1 MSSFALV
8 FALIVYIKINPLQ
21 FIIKQTVACTLVAA
35 LLATNLQA
43 QQKKIQ
49 VLTVPGS
56 SQYCKID
63 PTGISVLP
71 SGRFVS
77 PAGNTIRI
85 TNDPFGMA
93 VSPDG
98 KKAVTLHNGVFT
110 IIDLVTLHDTRVPGY
125 ENKINSPL
133 THEPLNTSAFTNDS
147 VKNNIIPSALPQGS
161 FLGVAFASDSKT
173 VYLSGGDNG
182 AVIVYDIEKLQR
194 IDSISLNGKVN
205 GIGFDDSFTSD
216 LLLNETN
223 NELLIL
229 DRGNFRL
236 VRYNIIDKKITASIP
251 AGRQPFG
258 LALSE
263 DKKTAFIANVGVYS
277 YPLVV
282 GMTKENHDSMM
293 ISHHPY
299 GDNTK
304 ESINGTTIEGKKIPG
319 VGSPHSPEA
328 MSVFTIDLIT
338 NKVIDKFKTGFQV
351 GEMIE
356 GAEVVGGASPNS
368 IAVGKQ
374 FAYVTNA
381 TNDNISIIDY
391 KKHKILGH
399 IQIAA
404 DKRIDKFRGLLPFGI
419 TISKDEKTLYV
430 ALLGFNAVAVIDVAT
445 KTTRGL
451 IPTGWGP
458 TRVQLSKDEKELY
471 IITCRGLGAGPNGG
485 DGFVAPPQGTYIGD
499 IQLGSFQKVMMPSAK
514 ELADYTKQTISNTF
528 VSTEVL
534 DNIKNPLPVLPGLHE
549 SPIKYIVYITKEN
562 RSYDEVF
569 GQLKNAKGDTTLAR
583 FGVNCEFTLPDSL
596 RAKYAHLKVTPNQHK
611 AAKQFSFS
619 DNFYCDSDAS
629 IHGHHW
635 MVGVIPNEWVEAN
648 SSVDKTANFFSK
660 APGRRFPGSTGS
672 IDPED
677 YGEIGGMWEA
687 LERKKV
693 NFYNFGEANET
704 AHVREEWMDTATG
717 AGHGVM
723 VPMQKALFTRTS
735 HNYAGFNMNIPDQF
749 RMNQFENEFTKMWI
763 KGKKPMPSLI
773 AMQVPNDHTAGA
785 RPEDGYYFPQSFV
798 ADNDLAVGRILH
810 FLSRTKYWK
819 NMLVIITEDDPQGG
833 VDHIDAHRSI
843 LMMAGPYVKK
853 GYVSHTHANF
863 GSILKTIYNILGVKY
878 VNQYDVTASL
888 LQDFFTDKPDY
899 TPYTLELH
907 DPRVFDLEKA
917 MKKYK
922 RSVDWRKVMQ
932 GPDMDDEDDMR
943 KNHYKQTK
951 GK

>member
-1 MSSFALV
+1 MD
-8 FALIVYIKINPLQ
+8 ILQ
-21 FIIKQTVACTLVAA
+21 
-35 LLATNLQA
+35 
-43 QQKKIQ
+43 
-49 VLTVPGS
+49 VPGIN
-56 SQYCKID
+56 QFCNID
-63 PTGISVLP
+63 EKGVSVLP
-71 SGRFVS
+71 SGRLLT
-77 PAGNTIRI
+77 PAGKFIRI

-93 VSPDG
+93 ISPDG

-110 IIDLVTLHDTRVPGY
+110 IIDLATLNSTRVPGY
-125 ENKINSPL
+125 DQTINSPL
-133 THEPLNTSAFTNDS
+133 AHAPLNSSPFANDS
-147 VKNNIIPSALPQGS
+147 AKTNIIPGALPQGS
-161 FLGVAFASDSKT
+161 FLGVAFSPDSKT

-194 IDSISLNGKVN
+194 IDSISLNGK
-205 GIGFDDSFTSD
+205 FDAIDFGDSFTSD

-236 VRYNIIDKKITASIP
+236 VRYDIAGKKITASIP

-258 LALSE
+258 LAVSA
-263 DKKTAFIANVGVYS
+263 DKKTAFVANVGVYS
-277 YPLVV
+277 YPLVE
-282 GMTKENHDSMM
+282 GMNKNNYNSMM

-304 ESINGTTIEGKKIPG
+304 EAIEGTEVEGKKIPG

-328 MSVFTIDLIT
+328 MSVFTIDLST

-356 GAEVVGGASPNS
+356 EAEVVGGASPNS
-368 IAVGKQ
+368 IAVGSE

-399 IQIAA
+399 IQITV

-419 TISKDEKTLYV
+419 TLSKDEKTLYV
-430 ALLGFNAVAVIDVAT
+430 ALLGFNAVAVIDVET
-445 KTTRGL
+445 KTTKGL

-458 TRVQLSKDEKELY
+458 TRVQLSKDEKEIY

-485 DGFVAPPQGTYIGD
+485 AGFITPPQGTYIGD
-499 IQLGSFQKVMMPSAK
+499 IQLGSFQKLNMPSTD
-514 ELADYTKQTISNTF
+514 ELAAFTKQTISNTF
-528 VSTEVL
+528 TSTSVL
-534 DNIKNPLPVLPGLHE
+534 DDPKNPLPVLPGLHE

-569 GQLKNAKGDTTLAR
+569 GQLKNAKGDSTLAR
-583 FGVNCEFTLPDSL
+583 FGVNCEYTVPDSL
-596 RAKYAHLKVTPNQHK
+596 RGKFPHLRVTPNHHK

-635 MVGVIPNEWVEAN
+635 MLGVIPNEWVETN
-648 SSVDKTANFFSK
+648 SSVDKTANIFSK

-672 IDPED
+672 MDPED

-717 AGHGVM
+717 AAHAVM

-749 RMNQFENEFTKMWI
+749 RMNQFEEEFTKMWI
-763 KGKKPMPSLI
+763 KGKKTMPSLI
-773 AMQVPNDHTAGA
+773 AMQVPNDHTADA
-785 RPEDGYYFPQSFV
+785 RPEDGYYFPHSFV
-798 ADNDLAVGRILH
+798 ADNDLALGRILH

-888 LQDFFTDKPDY
+888 LQDFFTDKPDF
-899 TPYTLELH
+899 TPYTLEQH
-907 DPRVFDLEKA
+907 DERVFDVEKA
-917 MKKYK
+917 MKKYN
-922 RSVDWRKVMQ
+922 RNIDWRKIMQ